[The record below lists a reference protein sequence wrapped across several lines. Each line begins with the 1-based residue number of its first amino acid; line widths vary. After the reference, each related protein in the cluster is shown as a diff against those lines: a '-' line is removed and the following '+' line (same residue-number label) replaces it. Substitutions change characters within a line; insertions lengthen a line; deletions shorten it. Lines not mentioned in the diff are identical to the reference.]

1 MMSKETMLFKKQ
13 VLLAV
18 ILVGAAVSAVAAGL
32 GMSGLQEARILPVDE
47 AFELQVLPYGEEIK
61 VHWNIA
67 PGYYLYKD
75 RVAISASGGGSFLLD
90 FPAGIKTFDEY
101 FGDVVVF
108 EGELKLSVPLLTTVE
123 NGKGVLEVQYQGC
136 AKRGYCYPPQTR
148 AIELP

>member
-1 MMSKETMLFKKQ
+1 MLSKKQ
-13 VLLAV
+13 VLVALLLLGFA
-18 ILVGAAVSAVAAGL
+18 LFTEAAGL
-32 GMSGLQEARILPVDE
+32 GMFGLKEVRILPVDE
-47 AFELQVLPYGEEIK
+47 AFALQVLPYSKEVK

-75 RVAISASGGGSFLLD
+75 RISVSASGNESFHLD

-108 EGELKLSVPLLTTVE
+108 EDELKIAVPVLTTVE
-123 NGKGVLEVQYQGC
+123 NGKGVLEVRYQGC

-148 AIELP
+148 LIELP

>member
-13 VLLAV
+13 VLVALLLLGFA
-18 ILVGAAVSAVAAGL
+18 LFTEAAGL
-32 GMSGLQEARILPVDE
+32 GVFGLKEVRILPVDD
-47 AFELQVLPYGEEIK
+47 AFGLQVLPYREAVK
-61 VHWNIA
+61 VHWDIA

-75 RVAISASGGGSFLLD
+75 RVSVSVSGKESFHLN

-108 EGELKLSVPLLTTVE
+108 EDELKVSVPLLTTAG
-123 NGKGVLEVQYQGC
+123 NGKVVLEVRYQGC

-148 AIELP
+148 LIELP